1 MLKMQSSSN
10 FAIAAYTVYLQ
21 EMSVLG
27 QMTMF
32 DKQLQRQWQ

>member
-1 MLKMQSSSN
+1 MLKMQWSRN

-21 EMSVLG
+21 EMSILG
-27 QMTMF
+27 QMTMS